1 MRKTYVIYWSRFKR
15 VSRVNLEGHHGVGKR
30 FHGTVCFC
38 FSQEGP
44 ANKGQKD
51 GRGFG
56 FVELDDYEEPDWV
69 YMREMLNMRGK
80 VGMSVCLSH
89 N

>member
-69 YMREMLNMRGK
+69 LHEGNAQHERESGY
-80 VGMSVCLSH
+80 VCLSVT
-89 N
+89 